1 MTTRSGSR
9 PRSSRRGAA
18 VNLNEIATA
27 TDRIETL
34 IFGPGDYAANI
45 GVAQLT
51 IGSIDP
57 TYPGD
62 QWHFVI
68 SAIVTSARA
77 HGLQAI
83 DGPFTDIK
91 DTDTYRTLCNRAR
104 SVGFDGKWV
113 LHPGQV
119 AIANEVFMP
128 TQGQFNAAR
137 RLLDAYHHATQVE
150 RKGAVMHEGQM
161 IDEASRK
168 IAAEVVDPGRGGRD
182 DAFGGGFMSL
192 AVDQLS
198 EEQRE
203 IVELVRQFTDEQII
217 PVASE
222 YERTDTFPDEI
233 VDGLRELGIFGFTV
247 PEEYG
252 GLGLD
257 LTTYALAVCEL
268 SRGWMSVSG
277 IINTHFIVVNMLMRD
292 GTDEQKQR
300 FLPRMA
306 TGEIRG
312 AFSMTEPECGSDVQA
327 IRSSAVRDG
336 DDYVVNGQKM
346 WVTNGLRSGVVAT
359 LVKTDTEITPA
370 HRGMSCLL
378 IEKTPGAGSARRSDH
393 SPAAGE
399 ARIQGRRD
407 HRAGLLR
414 PPCARSQPARRH
426 RRSGLCADDVGSRG
440 GTRERRRPR
449 GWSRPEGV

>member
-1 MTTRSGSR
+1 
-9 PRSSRRGAA
+9 
-18 VNLNEIATA
+18 
-27 TDRIETL
+27 
-34 IFGPGDYAANI
+34 
-45 GVAQLT
+45 
-51 IGSIDP
+51 
-57 TYPGD
+57 
-62 QWHFVI
+62 
-68 SAIVTSARA
+68 
-77 HGLQAI
+77 
-83 DGPFTDIK
+83 
-91 DTDTYRTLCNRAR
+91 
-104 SVGFDGKWV
+104 
-113 LHPGQV
+113 
-119 AIANEVFMP
+119 
-128 TQGQFNAAR
+128 
-137 RLLDAYHHATQVE
+137 
-150 RKGAVMHEGQM
+150 
-161 IDEASRK
+161 
-168 IAAEVVDPGRGGRD
+168 
-182 DAFGGGFMSL
+182 MSL

-233 VDGLRELGIFGFTV
+233 VEGLRELGIFGFTV

-336 DDYVVNGQKM
+336 DDYIVNGQKM
-346 WVTNGLRSGVVAT
+346 WVTNGLRSGVVAP
-359 LVKTDTEITPA
+359 LVKTDTEITP
-370 HRGMSCLL
+370 
-378 IEKTPGAGSARRSDH
+378 
-393 SPAAGE
+393 
-399 ARIQGRRD
+399 
-407 HRAGLLR
+407 R
-414 PPCARSQPARRH
+414 PPRDELPAGRKD
-426 RRSGLCADDVGSRG
+426 AQ
-440 GTRERRRPR
+440 RRP
-449 GWSRPEGV
+449 SRAV